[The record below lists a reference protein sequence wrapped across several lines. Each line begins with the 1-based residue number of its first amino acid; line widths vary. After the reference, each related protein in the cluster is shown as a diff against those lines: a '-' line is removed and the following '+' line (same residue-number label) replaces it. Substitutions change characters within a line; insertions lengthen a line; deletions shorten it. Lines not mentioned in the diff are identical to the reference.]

1 LGLWSW
7 IRGVIADRGEH
18 APVPVHLERGP
29 GGEGYAFRLG
39 VRAGFGGQETARI
52 PVHMRINESPHPI
65 LKEVHNCEVAG
76 RTLEAANVHALKE
89 KVAQLLDSL
98 APARTL
104 PLAYFRVPEV
114 DYSVPV
120 YEDDG
125 KIVSPV
131 IGGPKLKA
139 DDFAGIR
146 RNVCRYLTSAGY
158 LSDNEHVEIGV
169 VRPRDLSLVPPA
181 AIFRSLADGG
191 FWLPSVEGV
200 SAEGPVVGVLASAT
214 RIADAE
220 RRRFGAGPAAQD
232 AAPAAPDVLS
242 LLRFVRA
249 EMARSSQHR
258 DLDVDALYAA
268 EVRPEIWTVAEAR
281 TEDSGQSLVAHMT
294 DDDQTR
300 LELSIRHTGA
310 GDVAAALI
318 DSEISAFL
326 APDEDALAR
335 MVGRYLH
342 ERGFLRF
349 AEEIEIHSAPPP
361 RAERLEADEIW
372 TYGDGA
378 DGLRVGAENRP
389 EEVT

>member
-1 LGLWSW
+1 MGLWRW
-7 IRGVIADRGEH
+7 IRDVIADRGEH
-18 APVPVHLERGP
+18 APLPVFLEHGR
-29 GGEGYAFRLG
+29 GGEGYGFRLG

-52 PVHMRINESPHPI
+52 PVYVRVNESPHPI
-65 LKEVHNCEVAG
+65 LKEVHWCEVAG
-76 RTLEAANVHALKE
+76 RTLEAANVYALKE

-131 IGGPKLKA
+131 IGGPNLKA
-139 DDFAGIR
+139 DDLGGIR
-146 RNVCRYLTSAGY
+146 RVVCNYLMSAGY
-158 LSDNEHVEIGV
+158 VTEPEAVTVGV
-169 VRPRDLSLVPPA
+169 VRPRDLSLVAPA
-181 AIFRSLADGG
+181 TVFRSLADPSL
-191 FWLPSVEGV
+191 WLPTVEGV

-214 RIADAE
+214 RIAEPE

-249 EMARSSQHR
+249 EMARSPQHR
-258 DLDVDALYAA
+258 DMDVDAIYCSEL
-268 EVRPEIWTVAEAR
+268 RPEIWTVAEAR
-281 TEDSGQSLVAHMT
+281 TEDVGRTLVAHLT
-294 DDDQTR
+294 DDEQTR
-300 LELSIRHTGA
+300 LELTIRHTGA
-310 GDVAAALI
+310 GDVAAALF

-335 MVGRYLH
+335 QVGRYLH
-342 ERGFLRF
+342 QREFLRF
-349 AEEIEIHSAPPP
+349 ADEIEIHSAAPP
-361 RAERLEADEIW
+361 RAERLEAEEIS
-372 TYGDGA
+372 TFGRDA
-378 DGLRVGAENRP
+378 DDVRIAAGNRP